1 METSLAILEKTLDD
15 VNESIMIIDR
25 DTFDVIYANKIARA
39 SFYNEQNNQNKC
51 YEMNA
56 GLNEQCSFCPLRN
69 EDNKEVCIKSNQR
82 IYSINIKLDQVDD
95 KNIAIE
101 YIKDVTQEK
110 NAKKIY
116 KKQIKSILGR
126 YKDSQLVFYANL
138 TNNHIYSVS
147 GRKDLIKEC
156 DSNKSFDENIKKVL
170 NRIKDKYEN
179 DKMNQLMSCESLME
193 ACVQGNTVLE
203 YDAKMLQNDGI
214 SHLTLIGANLFI
226 EPINGD
232 TEVIVYTRNIQ
243 DVFLEEDRLHRKLN
257 EQQENLIRT
266 ENIISTAGIGTWMI
280 TLFDDEEPKMYAD
293 KKMQELLAIKDDNLT
308 PEEIYQAWY
317 SKIDEK
323 EIPRVLAC
331 VDRMCKGEQSEVTY
345 LWNHPELGKIYVR
358 CGGKAEKVQNKGY
371 KLSGYHCYIYEIVEA
386 ELNHQKQVKEN
397 LQVIS
402 AMNDTYAAIYYVD
415 LDKNTYKSFAK
426 NKEYQEYTQTI
437 EISDNYDALIDAL
450 ITNFIDEDKREQ
462 VHSNFDREGI
472 KEKLISREK
481 YTFRIKISDKIKDY
495 SVFEVKLVACFE
507 EDKHECVMGIQCIDK
522 MLSVEFLKQQRLEE
536 ALKEAR
542 SADEAKSMFLARMSH
557 DIRTPINGL
566 KGMISIAKEE
576 IDDKDKAIQD
586 LDKALNAEKL
596 LESLLND
603 VLMMSKIEANKFQ
616 IVYENE
622 NIREIVEE
630 AIEMQQESLTE
641 KKLEIQKEIHIE
653 NENVKTSRVALS
665 RILLNVISNAI
676 KYNKQNETIEILLN
690 EEKIDENKSNYVFT
704 ISDHGIG
711 MSNNFIRK
719 HLFEPFVQEKQ
730 DARTYYS
737 GVGLGMSITKELVDK
752 LNGKIEVESIINVG
766 TTFIITI
773 PMELGA
779 IETQIEETEEVK
791 FDLTNKKI
799 LVAEDNELNIDIVK
813 YFLESANA
821 DVIIAKDG
829 QEAVSIFEQSPVHNI
844 DLILMDIMMPNLN
857 GYEATTKIRSL
868 DRIDAKNVPIVA
880 MTANAFE
887 EDKQKALNI
896 GMNEYI
902 AKPIEKNILLEK
914 IEKLL
919 EKEEI
924 KTLSK
929 PKIKKTRKKLQKVVD

>member
-15 VNESIMIIDR
+15 VKESIMIIDR
-25 DTFDVIYANKIARA
+25 DTFDVIYANKTARA

-51 YEMNA
+51 YELNA

-82 IYSINIKLDQVDD
+82 IYSVNIKLDQVDD

-126 YKDSQLVFYANL
+126 YKDSQLVIYANL
-138 TNNHIYSVS
+138 TSNHIYSVS

-179 DKMNQLMSCESLME
+179 DKMNKIMSRDSLME

-243 DVFLEEDRLHRKLN
+243 DVFLEEDRLYRKLN

-331 VDRMCKGEQSEVTY
+331 VDRMRKGEQSEVTY

-358 CGGKAEKVQNKGY
+358 CGGKAEEVQNKGY

-426 NKEYQEYTQTI
+426 NKEYQECTENI
-437 EISDNYDALIDAL
+437 ENSDSYDGLIDAL

-462 VHSNFDREGI
+462 VRSNFDREGI
-472 KEKLISREK
+472 KEKLIGLGK

-576 IDDKDKAIQD
+576 INDKDKAIQD

-690 EEKIDENKSNYVFT
+690 EEKIDENQSNYIFT

-779 IETQIEETEEVK
+779 IEKQIEETEEVE

-799 LVAEDNELNIDIVK
+799 LVAEDNDLNIDIVK

-829 QEAVSIFEQSPVHNI
+829 QEAVSIFEESPAHDI

-868 DRIDAKNVPIVA
+868 DRIDAKNIPIVA

-887 EDKQKALNI
+887 EDKQKALNV